1 MTWHKTQK
9 EEPVMKKLTFVII
22 AGLLAAMLAACGKS
36 ADQQTDAGKE
46 TTTQEVT
53 TQEATTQPE
62 EETTEAGGTLAG
74 GWTLAESDEITDER
88 REIFDTAVAD
98 LEAEGIDC
106 HPIMYLGSQ
115 VVAGTNHCYIADITD
130 VPKNKNYFALVFIYQ
145 DLEGNDKFVNMHEL
159 EGVQYAN
166 EYDPVADNFGQY
178 YDYSAASEG

>member
-1 MTWHKTQK
+1 
-9 EEPVMKKLTFVII
+9 MKKI
-22 AGLLAAMLAACGKS
+22 AILLIAALLATALAACGNS
-36 ADQQTDAGKE
+36 ADNQTDGGNE

-53 TQEATTQPE
+53 TQPEEETTE
-62 EETTEAGGTLAG
+62 EETTEAGGTLTG

-98 LEAEGIDC
+98 LEAQGIDC

-130 VPKNKNYFALVFIYQ
+130 VPKGKNYFALVFIYQ

-178 YDYSAASEG
+178 YDYAAASES